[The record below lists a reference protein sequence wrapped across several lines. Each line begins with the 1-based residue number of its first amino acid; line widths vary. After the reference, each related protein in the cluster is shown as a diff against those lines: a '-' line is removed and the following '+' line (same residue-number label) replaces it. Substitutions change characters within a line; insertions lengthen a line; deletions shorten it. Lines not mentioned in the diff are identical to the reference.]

1 MKGEMIMYYPNLFND
16 SFVQDLFDEMFG
28 TPYKSEK
35 AKAALPRI
43 GNTLTDIQEF
53 GDRFELDMD
62 LPGYDKKDIHVELK
76 DGYLT
81 VRAEHA
87 EEKEVKEAPKEDAA
101 ETEAEVE
108 ANEKAEADTAEV
120 VTADKKEVGRYIRR
134 ERYYGKIQRS
144 FYVGD
149 RVTQDDIKA
158 AFNNGVLKVTVP
170 KLPEKASEGQV
181 ISID

>member
-1 MKGEMIMYYPNLFND
+1 MYYPNLFND

-81 VRAEHA
+81 VRADHA

-101 ETEAEVE
+101 ETEAEVK
-108 ANEKAEADTAEV
+108 ANEKAETV
-120 VTADKKEVGRYIRR
+120 LLRLLRQIRR
-134 ERYYGKIQRS
+134 KLEDTSVENVTMVRS
-144 FYVGD
+144 S
-149 RVTQDDIKA
+149 
-158 AFNNGVLKVTVP
+158 
-170 KLPEKASEGQV
+170 EASM
-181 ISID
+181 

>member
-1 MKGEMIMYYPNLFND
+1 MYYPNLFND

-43 GNTLTDIQEF
+43 GNALTDIQEF

-81 VRAEHA
+81 VGAEHEEEKEEKEEKETPEAEVSEEA
-87 EEKEVKEAPKEDAA
+87 EEKPGTEVD
-101 ETEAEVE
+101 TEE
-108 ANEKAEADTAEV
+108 
-120 VTADKKEVGRYIRR
+120 KKEVGRYIRR
-134 ERYYGKIQRS
+134 ERYYGKVQRS

-158 AFNNGVLKVTVP
+158 AFTNGVLKVTVP
-170 KLPEKASEGQV
+170 KLPEKVSEGQT
-181 ISID
+181 ITID

>member
-1 MKGEMIMYYPNLFND
+1 MYYPNLFND

-53 GDRFELDMD
+53 SDRFELDMD

-81 VRAEHA
+81 VRADHK
-87 EEKEVKEAPKEDAA
+87 EEKNITDA
-101 ETEAEVE
+101 ETGKES
-108 ANEKAEADTAEV
+108 EKAEAAENSEANDETSTDV
-120 VTADKKEVGRYIRR
+120 AETADKKEVGRYIRR

-149 RVTQDDIKA
+149 RVTQEDIKA
-158 AFNNGVLKVTVP
+158 GFNNGVLKVTVP
-170 KLPEKASEGQV
+170 KLPEKVSEGQT

>member
-1 MKGEMIMYYPNLFND
+1 MYYPNLFND

-81 VRAEHA
+81 VRAEHE
-87 EEKEVKEAPKEDAA
+87 EEKEEKETP
-101 ETEAEVE
+101 EAEVSEE
-108 ANEKAEADTAEV
+108 AEEEPGTEVDTEE
-120 VTADKKEVGRYIRR
+120 KKEVGRYIRR
-134 ERYYGKIQRS
+134 ERYYGKVQRS

-158 AFNNGVLKVTVP
+158 AFTNGVLKVTVP
-170 KLPEKASEGQV
+170 KLPEKVSEGQT
-181 ISID
+181 ITID

>member
-1 MKGEMIMYYPNLFND
+1 MYYPNLFND

-43 GNTLTDIQEF
+43 GNALTDIQEF

-81 VRAEHA
+81 VGAEHE
-87 EEKEVKEAPKEDAA
+87 EEKEEKETP
-101 ETEAEVE
+101 EAEVSEE
-108 ANEKAEADTAEV
+108 AEEEPGTEVDTD
-120 VTADKKEVGRYIRR
+120 DKKEVGRYIRR
-134 ERYYGKIQRS
+134 ERYYGKVQRS

-158 AFNNGVLKVTVP
+158 AFTNGVLKVTVP
-170 KLPEKASEGQV
+170 KLPEKVSEGQT
-181 ISID
+181 ITID